1 MQINRIPIHPPH
13 RIILPENIIR
23 RLLIILVHH
32 GAVPLAFLGELVRGA
47 AIAALVGL
55 VGLDLGKS
63 VSGVYRELSRS
74 GAGYWNGD

>member
-32 GAVPLAFLGELVRGA
+32 GAMPLAFLRELVRGA
-47 AIAALVGL
+47 AIAAVVGL
-55 VGLDLGKS
+55 VGLGLGARQRAWGELLGRGG
-63 VSGVYRELSRS
+63 GVRD
-74 GAGYWNGD
+74 GD